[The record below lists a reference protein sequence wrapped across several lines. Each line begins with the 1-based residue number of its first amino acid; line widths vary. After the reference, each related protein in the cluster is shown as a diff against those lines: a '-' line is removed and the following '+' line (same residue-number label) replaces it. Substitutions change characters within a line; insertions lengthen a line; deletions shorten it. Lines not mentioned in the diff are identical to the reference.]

1 MTQPLMTK
9 IAVLFFTLAL
19 SAVATA
25 EHHTKDKKNRFP
37 INIEQA
43 EARASAHFA
52 AADTNAD
59 GLLSTDEFALLQPD
73 RPRGLRGLSGKI
85 RKGNPR
91 NPGLMDGQTR
101 KSKNNKARARSAQ
114 VNPKRAA
121 ERNQM
126 RAAAESAMFKLMD
139 ENADGLLD
147 SDEYANAD
155 KPQLMQ
161 KARQMVAFAQ
171 FDANKDGFIAPDEL
185 PNPTAQLRQ
194 LDANNDGT
202 VSKREMRR
210 GLRARREADDS

>member
-1 MTQPLMTK
+1 
-9 IAVLFFTLAL
+9 
-19 SAVATA
+19 
-25 EHHTKDKKNRFP
+25 
-37 INIEQA
+37 
-43 EARASAHFA
+43 
-52 AADTNAD
+52 
-59 GLLSTDEFALLQPD
+59 
-73 RPRGLRGLSGKI
+73 
-85 RKGNPR
+85 
-91 NPGLMDGQTR
+91 MDWQTR
-101 KSKNNKARARSAQ
+101 KSKNKEARARSAQ
-114 VNPKRAA
+114 VNPKRAG
-121 ERNQM
+121 ERTQM

-161 KARQMVAFAQ
+161 QARKMVAFAQ

>member
-1 MTQPLMTK
+1 MTQRLIIK
-9 IAVLFFTLAL
+9 IVLLFSTLAL
-19 SAVATA
+19 SAATTA
-25 EHHTKDKKNRFP
+25 NHHTKDKKNRFP

-43 EARASAHFA
+43 EARASANFA
-52 AADTNAD
+52 AADSNAD
-59 GLLSTDEFALLQPD
+59 GLLSADEFALMQHD
-73 RPRGLRGLSGKI
+73 RPRGLPRFPDKK
-85 RKGNPR
+85 RKGNPS
-91 NPGLMDGQTR
+91 NQGPMDWQTR
-101 KSKNNKARARSAQ
+101 KSKTKETRARSAQ
-114 VNPKRAA
+114 INPKRAA
-121 ERNQM
+121 ERTQM

-161 KARQMVAFAQ
+161 QVRKMVTFAQ
-171 FDANKDGFIAPDEL
+171 FDADKDGFIAPVEL

-210 GLRARREADDS
+210 GLRARRAAEDS